1 FVTAAYDIFESV
13 QAQYQSE
20 LISLACGLVPKHTIY
35 TEKKTKII
43 YKSDAN
49 HIDSGLVG
57 RVSHEYTEHFE
68 QQTWTL
74 RSFPEGT
81 RNCYNFNLTANQKYL
96 IRGTFFYGN
105 YDGLNRFSS
114 FDLHIS
120 PVFKMATAFCAKAQ
134 GALWRW
140 LHRHGTLRRA

>member
-1 FVTAAYDIFESV
+1 MKFFPCFLLLFVTAAYDIFESV

-20 LISLACGLVPKHTIY
+20 FISLACGLVPKHTIY

-57 RVSHEYTEHFE
+57 RISHEYTEQFE

-81 RNCYNFNLTANQKYL
+81 RNCYNFNLTANQK
-96 IRGTFFYGN
+96 
-105 YDGLNRFSS
+105 
-114 FDLHIS
+114 
-120 PVFKMATAFCAKAQ
+120 
-134 GALWRW
+134 
-140 LHRHGTLRRA
+140 